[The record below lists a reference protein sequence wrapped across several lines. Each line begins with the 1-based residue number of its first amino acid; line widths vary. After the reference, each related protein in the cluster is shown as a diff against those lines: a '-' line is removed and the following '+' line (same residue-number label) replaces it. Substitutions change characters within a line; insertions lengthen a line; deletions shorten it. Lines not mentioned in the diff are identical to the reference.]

1 MKAREFFIGIS
12 LFVLLAACSGVATTE
27 APLMPTIV
35 DPSAV
40 SSTSTPAPSSTPTT
54 ALATA
59 TPGLSASISEVQGAV
74 EAKQPS
80 DSDFLAATVGMT
92 LTSLSQVQTGEDG
105 RARLDLSSGTII
117 RIAPNSL
124 FTLTVKDPDPVN
136 PLVQIELVIGQL
148 FIILNGGS
156 VDVETPSGVASV
168 LGSFLSVE
176 IDSVTGDVYVQCL
189 EGTCHLDTP
198 AGSFGLATGRKARL
212 HFNPE
217 GGPPQLPEFDILT
230 QEDILAWLQINPEV
244 VDIQLLVEST
254 IEAIPTAEE
263 AEPTRER
270 REPDKTQDPNTLVTK
285 TPSPAPTPTYPQ

>member
-1 MKAREFFIGIS
+1 MKARELFIGIS
-12 LFVLLAACSGVATTE
+12 IFVLLAACSGVATTE
-27 APLMPTIV
+27 TPLTPTVI
-35 DPSAV
+35 DSSAV
-40 SSTSTPAPSSTPTT
+40 SSTSTPAPSSTPT
-54 ALATA
+54 ALPTA

-92 LTSLSQVQTGEDG
+92 LPSLSQVQTGEDG

-124 FTLTVKDPDPVN
+124 FTLSVKDPDPVN
-136 PLVQIELVIGQL
+136 PLVQIQLVIGQL

-189 EGTCHLDTP
+189 EGSCHLDTA
-198 AGSFGLATGRKARL
+198 AGSFALATGRKARL

-244 VDIQLLVEST
+244 VDIQLIVEST
-254 IEAIPTAEE
+254 LEAIPTAEE
-263 AEPTRER
+263 PEPAATKEHH
-270 REPDKTQDPNTLVTK
+270 DDPKPV
-285 TPSPAPTPTYPQ
+285 PSDMPTEIPNPTATYPPQ